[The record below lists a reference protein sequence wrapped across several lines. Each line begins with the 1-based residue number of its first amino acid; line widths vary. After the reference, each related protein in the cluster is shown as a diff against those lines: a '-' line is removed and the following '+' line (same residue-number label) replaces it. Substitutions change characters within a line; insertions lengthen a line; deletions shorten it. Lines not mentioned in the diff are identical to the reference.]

1 MKRAPFCSFS
11 SIKLATT
18 GIAALVVYFLRMPA
32 FLLLHSSNAYTYFLS
47 ESAVM
52 LTSAGVRSAS
62 EEEEEEEVDDSAPS
76 PNDDDAPPPNERR
89 GSSLAGEAAGQRQKR
104 GTTKS
109 TNDRNETDINMTWDA
124 TIRGRAE

>member
-1 MKRAPFCSFS
+1 MKKPAPFCSFS

-62 EEEEEEEVDDSAPS
+62 EDEYDDEEDEESVPS
-76 PNDDDAPPPNERR
+76 LNDDAAPPNERR
-89 GSSLAGEAAGQRQKR
+89 GSSDAELDGAAAGRAYKNIQA
-104 GTTKS
+104 TTK
-109 TNDRNETDINMTWDA
+109 TAIKDEIDRN
-124 TIRGRAE
+124 